1 MASRGTFL
9 MVVGPSGAGKD
20 TLLEGFRAGLGSA
33 AVSSFEFAR
42 REITR
47 PEHAGGEAHEAVGVE
62 AFKERRRLGTYLLAW
77 DAHGLSYAIPRHYER
92 FLAQGTHVVA
102 NVSRAV
108 IPAARDLL
116 QPCGVILVTASEAT
130 LAQRLRARGREEERD
145 LAARLARARAF
156 AVSGPDVVSVYND
169 GTLGEGVVAFRRA
182 VARLTGVPL

>member
-1 MASRGTFL
+1 

-20 TLLEGFRAGLGSA
+20 TLLDGFRTGLGEA
-33 AVSSFEFAR
+33 AASSFEFAR

-47 PEHAGGEAHEAVGVE
+47 PEDAGGEAHEAVSVE
-62 AFKERRRLGTYLLAW
+62 TFEERRRLGTYLLAW
-77 DAHGLSYAIPRHYER
+77 DAHGLSYAIPRRYER

-182 VARLTGVPL
+182 VARLTGVPP

>member
-1 MASRGTFL
+1 MSPPRWRRPCRSMASGSITKHIGRPLFAWCIGRPFVASRGTFL

-33 AVSSFEFAR
+33 PASSFEFAR

-47 PEHAGGEAHEAVGVE
+47 PESAAGEAHEAVSIDT
-62 AFKERRRLGTYLLAW
+62 FKERRRLGTYLLAW
-77 DAHGLSYAIPRHYER
+77 EAHGLSYAIPRRYER

-108 IPAARDLL
+108 LPAARDLL

-130 LAQRLRARGREEERD
+130 LAQRLRARGREEER
-145 LAARLARARAF
+145 A
-156 AVSGPDVVSVYND
+156 
-169 GTLGEGVVAFRRA
+169 
-182 VARLTGVPL
+182 